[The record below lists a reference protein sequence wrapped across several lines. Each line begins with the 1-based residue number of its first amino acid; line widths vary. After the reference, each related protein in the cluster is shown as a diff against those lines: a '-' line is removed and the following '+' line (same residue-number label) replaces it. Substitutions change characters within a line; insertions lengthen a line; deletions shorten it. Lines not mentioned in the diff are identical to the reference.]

1 MTSPLPNDPD
11 VHLSVF
17 LHGVRLDFTACL
29 TAALTFMEDHRKRH
43 YVDAVHILP
52 DNAEGWPRLPN
63 ERLYLEVWRVP
74 CPPTGASAT
83 LTCSDHDEKELGVG
97 NDEQLTID
105 LGVPVEQTEWGKWV
119 DPDRRKA
126 QAQKFMDH
134 AGISRI
140 PSEPWPEDSAEVK
153 RLDPIVAELF
163 PDMATAMA
171 PENADMVDAF
181 ICFVGECF
189 IRFAGARWFDC
200 EWFGREYSFY
210 PRVNPAVECDTY
222 DEDEIVMWRL
232 VDSMIGYN
240 PEDHD
245 GMFSYIAAA
254 VREYAYYHEEKR

>member
-1 MTSPLPNDPD
+1 M
-11 VHLSVF
+11 
-17 LHGVRLDFTACL
+17 
-29 TAALTFMEDHRKRH
+29 
-43 YVDAVHILP
+43 
-52 DNAEGWPRLPN
+52 
-63 ERLYLEVWRVP
+63 
-74 CPPTGASAT
+74 
-83 LTCSDHDEKELGVG
+83 G

-171 PENADMVDAF
+171 PENADMADAF
-181 ICFVGECF
+181 ICFIGECF
-189 IRFAGARWFDC
+189 TKFAGA
-200 EWFGREYSFY
+200 EWIEYEWPGKEYTFY
-210 PRVNPAVECDTY
+210 EGINPALRFDTY
-222 DEDEIVMWRL
+222 DEDEITAWYLM
-232 VDSMIGYN
+232 DSMVGYE

-245 GMFSYIAAA
+245 GMFSDMAATI
-254 VREYAYYHEEKR
+254 REYAGYHREKHSEDSCT